1 MLGNEENR
9 KAVKEKAVLSL
20 GSKGFHTVRG
30 YEILDKQNE
39 ALSHSMEDYLEM
51 IYRAIEKEGYVR
63 INTLAE
69 ALNVKAPSATRMV
82 QKLGVLNLLRYEK
95 YGIVRLT
102 SKGEKLGRFLLER
115 HNTIE
120 KFLTNVGVVENLLI
134 NVELIEHNVTNDALH
149 RIDLLNRFFNDFP
162 DIPVKFQQYR
172 LLSEKTE

>member
-1 MLGNEENR
+1 M
-9 KAVKEKAVLSL
+9 

-51 IYRAIEKEGYVR
+51 IYRAIKKEGYIR

-102 SKGEKLGRFLLER
+102 SQGEVIGKFLLDR

-120 KFLTNVGVVENLLI
+120 MFLTNMGVLENLLI
-134 NVELIEHNVTNDALH
+134 NVELIEHNLTSDALSK
-149 RIDLLNRFFNDFP
+149 IELLNRFFNDFP
-162 DIPVKFQQYR
+162 DILVRFQQYR
-172 LLSEKTE
+172 LINEKIGNTE

>member
-1 MLGNEENR
+1 MLGN
-9 KAVKEKAVLSL
+9 
-20 GSKGFHTVRG
+20 GFHTVRG

-51 IYRAIEKEGYVR
+51 IYRAVEKDGYVR
-63 INTLAE
+63 INALAD

-82 QKLGVLNLLRYEK
+82 QKLGILNLLRYER

-102 SKGEKLGRFLLER
+102 PEGEKLGKFLLDR

-120 KFLTNVGVVENLLI
+120 RFLTNVGVAENLLI

-149 RIDLLNRFFNDFP
+149 KIDLLNRFFNDFP
-162 DIPVKFQQYR
+162 DITVKFQQYR
-172 LLSEKTE
+172 QLKEKTDKAE